1 MKFMNMKRFASTA
14 LAGVLALSMAAPA
27 FAASNTTTIEGA
39 YQAITLDVTVPTTGS
54 AVINPYGLPYEL
66 GTNVSVSGQQITT
79 GAPLMVENRSSVA
92 LSASVSITATATGAF
107 TFEETNATIGASE
120 TGNKGVVKFQIFPA
134 EGIDEAAAKKEATLL
149 PLFAAL
155 EDEDAAAE
163 VQLKSSAAVTGTD
176 MIVLRE
182 GEGGK
187 LQDGG
192 AAFFRLAGE
201 VAKKPTTAWVAA
213 DGFKAV
219 IAFTFEPGT
228 YTKSAGTI
236 SGGTGA
242 IAASGTADLTLNPS
256 GLPSGV
262 TVAEWKWSSS
272 DQTKATVALKSGVT
286 TGLVATVSNEA
297 TGTADITVTGVGSD
311 GITYTATKTVTLT

>member
-1 MKFMNMKRFASTA
+1 MKFMNLKRFASTA

-27 FAASNTTTIEGA
+27 FAASNTTTIDGA

-54 AVINPYGLPYEL
+54 AIINPYGLPYEL

-92 LSASVSITATATGAF
+92 LSASVSITATAKGAF
-107 TFEETNATIGASE
+107 TFEETATTISGTE
-120 TGNKGVVKFQIFPA
+120 TANKGVVKFQIFPA
-134 EGIDEAAAKKEATLL
+134 EGVDEAAAKKEATLL

-155 EDEDAAAE
+155 DDEDPAGE

-176 MIVLRE
+176 LIVLRE

-213 DGFKAV
+213 DGFTAA

-228 YTKSAGTI
+228 YAKSAGTI
-236 SGGTGA
+236 ASQRALSMAAGGDTT
-242 IAASGTADLTLNPS
+242 STLTLTS
-256 GLPSGV
+256 ALPTGV
-262 TVAEWKWSSS
+262 TATTTTWASDDEDVIAVAVTGS
-272 DQTKATVALKSGVT
+272 TV
-286 TGLVATVSNEA
+286 VATAKAAGSANV
-297 TGTADITVTGVGSD
+297 TVTIVGSD
-311 GITYTATKTVTLT
+311 GITYTASISLAVAAA